1 MSAYNTIRESK
12 QRTRSFALLLLIA
25 TLSLGATECYKPVR
39 DAGLAGRYRTIAV
52 PAFQNEALRY
62 KVESRFTEAVIREIV
77 RRGRGLRV
85 QSETEGADLVID
97 GAVKRFDVAGVLLD
111 ARGRTR
117 VFEITVSAAVTVRDQ
132 KANRVLYDNQD
143 YTFRGEFEFAN
154 DPRSFFNE
162 EDPAVDRIA
171 RSFAESLIAA
181 LPDGFGVND
190 ERGGAR
196 P

>member
-1 MSAYNTIRESK
+1 M
-12 QRTRSFALLLLIA
+12 
-25 TLSLGATECYKPVR
+25 
-39 DAGLAGRYRTIAV
+39 
-52 PAFQNEALRY
+52 
-62 KVESRFTEAVIREIV
+62 
-77 RRGRGLRV
+77 
-85 QSETEGADLVID
+85 
-97 GAVKRFDVAGVLLD
+97 
-111 ARGRTR
+111 
-117 VFEITVSAAVTVRDQ
+117 RDQ

-181 LPDGFGVND
+181 LTDGFGVND
-190 ERGGAR
+190 KPGGAR